1 MFKNIN
7 AILRTVS
14 LLLLVAIG
22 GWWTMFLRDKVHGH
36 EVAIEE
42 RDKEI
47 KLLSNHLQDSEV
59 RIDELDET
67 VEQQVV
73 EISEKAQEIE
83 RLDLSVT
90 LLKVNHRVARIV
102 VLDQQVIEGET
113 AANGEPRVQTKIR
126 FSELGPDDVPLEGS
140 IETTIEGSRVYV
152 ESWVIKFEDE
162 FVEQGDHLR
171 GSSLVLFKRLFGDQ
185 QEPASGTTIDA
196 VGSKPRIYGD
206 EDGPSPE
213 HAELWER
220 FWDYANDP
228 AAAAKKGVRAMHGEA
243 PFTEL
248 RPGGSYKV
256 ELRASDGLTISP
268 E

>member
-1 MFKNIN
+1 TSRCAVQPGASKPVSSLSTTTRRRMF
-7 AILRTVS
+7 AGS
-14 LLLLVAIG
+14 
-22 GWWTMFLRDKVHGH
+22 FLNR
-36 EVAIEE
+36 A
-42 RDKEI
+42 
-47 KLLSNHLQDSEV
+47 
-59 RIDELDET
+59 
-67 VEQQVV
+67 
-73 EISEKAQEIE
+73 
-83 RLDLSVT
+83 
-90 LLKVNHRVARIV
+90 
-102 VLDQQVIEGET
+102 
-113 AANGEPRVQTKIR
+113 
-126 FSELGPDDVPLEGS
+126 
-140 IETTIEGSRVYV
+140 ETTIEGSRVYV